1 MIINTTIL
9 SWVTFIYFGSAT
21 FYIFKMVT
29 GKEFWGPL
37 ASVIAFIGLIA
48 QTVGLILRWF
58 ESYKMGI
65 GHAPLS
71 NLYES
76 LIFFS
81 WTIVLLYLIIEWRIK
96 SRNLGA
102 FVIPFAFLSMA
113 FASLSVKSGIQPL
126 IPALQSNWLI
136 SHVITCFFGY
146 AAFTIACGLGFM
158 YLLRGLT
165 NLNLFSMQGRLNR
178 LKYFHLSLIILIVTL
193 GVTLSLTLIIIG
205 ILPKISGVFSW
216 ALRSAIILTV
226 LILFILLTLVSAFQR
241 VKRLHDLGRPGTH
254 FWLLLVP
261 LYNIYLESVLFFKKG
276 TGRANQYGPPDEYGD
291 ETTTGLLGALPA
303 QVIIDELT
311 YHSVV
316 IGFIFLTLGIITG
329 SVWAY
334 SAWGSYWSWD
344 PKETW
349 SLITW
354 LIYAA
359 MLHSRF
365 VRGWRGKR
373 MAIMSIIG
381 LE

>member
-9 SWVTFIYFGSAT
+9 SWVTFIYLGSAT

-29 GKEFWGPL
+29 GKEFWGSL
-37 ASVIAFIGLIA
+37 ASIIAFIGLIA
-48 QTVGLILRWF
+48 QTVGLIMRWF

-76 LIFFS
+76 LISFS

-96 SRNLGA
+96 TKNLGA
-102 FVIPFAFLSMA
+102 FVIPFAFFSMA

-146 AAFTIACGLGFM
+146 AALTIACGLGFM
-158 YLLRGLT
+158 YLLKGLEK
-165 NLNLFSMQGRLNR
+165 GEKPR
-178 LKYFHLSLIILIVTL
+178 
-193 GVTLSLTLIIIG
+193 
-205 ILPKISGVFSW
+205 
-216 ALRSAIILTV
+216 
-226 LILFILLTLVSAFQR
+226 
-241 VKRLHDLGRPGTH
+241 
-254 FWLLLVP
+254 
-261 LYNIYLESVLFFKKG
+261 LFFRLLP
-276 TGRANQYGPPDEYGD
+276 GRKI
-291 ETTTGLLGALPA
+291 
-303 QVIIDELT
+303 VDELT
-311 YHSVV
+311 YQSVV

-359 MLHSRF
+359 ILHSRF
-365 VRGWRGKR
+365 VHGWRGKR

-381 LE
+381 FASVLFTYFGVNYLPGLHSYF

>member
-1 MIINTTIL
+1 MIINTIIL
-9 SWVTFIYFGSAT
+9 SWVTFLYFVSAI
-21 FYIFKMVT
+21 FYTFKMVT
-29 GKEFWGPL
+29 AKELWGSL
-37 ASVIAFIGLIA
+37 ASIIAFIGLIV
-48 QTVGLILRWF
+48 QTVGLILRWL

-96 SRNLGA
+96 SKNLGA
-102 FVIPFAFLSMA
+102 FVIPFAFFSIA
-113 FASLSVKSGIQPL
+113 YASFSPNVNARIQPL

-146 AAFTIACGLGFM
+146 AALTIACGLGFM
-158 YLLRGLT
+158 YLIKGLEK
-165 NLNLFSMQGRLNR
+165 GE
-178 LKYFHLSLIILIVTL
+178 
-193 GVTLSLTLIIIG
+193 
-205 ILPKISGVFSW
+205 
-216 ALRSAIILTV
+216 
-226 LILFILLTLVSAFQR
+226 
-241 VKRLHDLGRPGTH
+241 RPG
-254 FWLLLVP
+254 
-261 LYNIYLESVLFFKKG
+261 LFF
-276 TGRANQYGPPDEYGD
+276 RLLPDREI
-291 ETTTGLLGALPA
+291 
-303 QVIIDELT
+303 VDELT

-365 VRGWRGKR
+365 VHGWRGKR

-381 LE
+381 FASVLFTYFGVNYLPGLHSYF

>member
-1 MIINTTIL
+1 
-9 SWVTFIYFGSAT
+9 
-21 FYIFKMVT
+21 MVT
-29 GKEFWGPL
+29 GKEFWGSL
-37 ASVIAFIGLIA
+37 ASIIAFIGLIA
-48 QTVGLILRWF
+48 QTVGLIMRWF

-102 FVIPFAFLSMA
+102 FVVPFAFFSMA
-113 FASLSVKSGIQPL
+113 LASFSPNVNARIQPL

-146 AAFTIACGLGFM
+146 AALTIACGLGFM
-158 YLLRGLT
+158 YLLKGLE
-165 NLNLFSMQGRLNR
+165 
-178 LKYFHLSLIILIVTL
+178 K
-193 GVTLSLTLIIIG
+193 
-205 ILPKISGVFSW
+205 W
-216 ALRSAIILTV
+216 E
-226 LILFILLTLVSAFQR
+226 
-241 VKRLHDLGRPGTH
+241 RPR
-254 FWLLLVP
+254 
-261 LYNIYLESVLFFKKG
+261 LFFRLLP
-276 TGRANQYGPPDEYGD
+276 GREI
-291 ETTTGLLGALPA
+291 
-303 QVIIDELT
+303 VDELT

-354 LIYAA
+354 FIYAA

-381 LE
+381 FASVLFTYFGVNYLPGLHSYF

>member
-9 SWVTFIYFGSAT
+9 SWVTFIYFGSAV
-21 FYIFKMVT
+21 FYIFRMVT
-29 GKEFWGPL
+29 GREFWGPL
-37 ASVIAFIGLIA
+37 ASWSALAGLIA
-48 QTVGLILRWF
+48 QTAGILLRWF

-76 LIFFS
+76 LIFFA
-81 WTIVLLYLIIEWRIK
+81 WTIVLLYLIVEWRIK
-96 SRNLGA
+96 SRNIGA
-102 FVIPFAFLSMA
+102 FVIPFAFLSMG
-113 FASLSVKSGIQPL
+113 FASFSPNVSTRIQPL

-146 AAFTIACGLGFM
+146 AAFAIACGLAFM
-158 YLLRGLT
+158 YLLKGLEKGK
-165 NLNLFSMQGRLNR
+165 NSGPFLRFLPRR
-178 LKYFHLSLIILIVTL
+178 EIL
-193 GVTLSLTLIIIG
+193 
-205 ILPKISGVFSW
+205 
-216 ALRSAIILTV
+216 
-226 LILFILLTLVSAFQR
+226 
-241 VKRLHDLGRPGTH
+241 
-254 FWLLLVP
+254 
-261 LYNIYLESVLFFKKG
+261 
-276 TGRANQYGPPDEYGD
+276 
-291 ETTTGLLGALPA
+291 
-303 QVIIDELT
+303 DELT

-365 VRGWRGKR
+365 LRGWKGKR

-381 LE
+381 FFSVLFTYFGVNYLPGLHSYF